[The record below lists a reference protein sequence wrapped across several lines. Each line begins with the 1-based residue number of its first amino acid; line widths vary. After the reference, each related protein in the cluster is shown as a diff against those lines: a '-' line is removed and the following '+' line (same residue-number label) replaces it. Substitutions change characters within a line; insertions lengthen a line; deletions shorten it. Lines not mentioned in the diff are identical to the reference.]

1 MASFGDTAMCQW
13 LFAPSRRTRP
23 ATVDPTEPRRFPDP
37 VPPPLLSPLRGR
49 SCGWTHPR
57 QPAERPNT
65 IHLSGAAD
73 SLIAIG
79 LGCERE
85 VGVRDHLAALGVVL
99 RKVLERELP
108 TLGPD
113 WWREGV
119 LLKLSYQQRTTA
131 DENRWSTLV
140 ELDVAALLRV
150 VDGNWELFRRRNL
163 VKWDARNWLKEASS
177 VRNRWA
183 HDVPGHEPSPDRV
196 YRDLDTLALLADAL
210 LPGSPEAE
218 QLADARAEALA
229 VLAPAPSSVA
239 PSKVP
244 SESAAPAAGFAPG
257 VMVRVKARPELTG
270 VVTQVVESG
279 SQLRL
284 TVFHGQ
290 LTQTYYESQVEA
302 VEATGGEHLTAEELK
317 ARLTA
322 LHVRHPSVSRLYSLN
337 SGRIEYEPYQY
348 RPVMKLINA
357 ERPRLLIA
365 DDVGVGKTIE
375 AGLIIKELQ
384 ARQKLESILII
395 CPKPLVVEDK
405 WRSELKRFDEDFAH
419 LDSATL
425 RHCVDETRAEGRWPA
440 RYRKAILPYSLLDE
454 KLLLGDD
461 TGRRSRAGLVS
472 LIPPIKFDLV
482 IVDEAHHVRNS
493 ATWSHRVVKH
503 FMDSAEAAVLISA
516 TPIQTGSEDLRTLL
530 RLLRP
535 DTFVDNQAFDL
546 MREPNAHLAI
556 VESAIRVAG
565 EGWQSAARD
574 ALDRALATPWGSR
587 VLRADPRAQEVR
599 DILDQDALTDRERVK
614 VIRLAQSLNTFSALI
629 NRTRRRDIGSFTTRK
644 PETFQVDFTPVQ
656 AAVHED
662 LLDLAGRIS
671 TSKGHGQSLDFV
683 LSTLQRQA
691 ASSLNGL
698 APFVEDLLQ
707 HKLTA
712 EELSEADSDVESLE
726 ITALESFV
734 TEIRE
739 IAKRAA
745 ALTEDPKLDRLLS
758 YVYEKRQLPNNK
770 LLLFSTFRHTL
781 RYLYAHLDAAGV
793 RVGLV
798 HGGVPDDERREL
810 RARFAKHK
818 DEPDALDV
826 LLSSEVGTEGLDYQF
841 CDALVN
847 YDLPWN
853 PMRIEQ
859 RIGRIDRRGQKSE
872 TIAIKNLVVSG
883 TVDAVIFDRCLSRIG
898 VFRRALGGSEE
909 ILGELTREIRQIG
922 EDLTLSDA
930 ERAQRLQQLTDNKI
944 GRIQEQEELEERES
958 ALFGLPLKKL
968 DEEGVEQASSPW
980 LAPDQLA
987 RLVKRYLLDKGY
999 ERADALFDR
1008 PVSLL
1013 RPSKDVRSALADD
1026 LRNVAPDSA
1035 SSWGRWLAASG
1046 AEQSRR
1052 LTFDPSHAESGDV
1065 ELLSPVHELVR
1076 AAAANQEAFAAE
1088 ASVALRV
1095 ESKALSPGL
1104 YPVSIH
1110 AWTYLGARD
1119 DFEVV
1124 VIADD
1129 EPLSAEIADLLLDA
1143 TDSIEPAEVNAAGD
1157 LDDRHYLTWTDA
1169 RAAHIDR
1176 ARVHVESQLASLNT
1190 THHARVDQL
1199 EDQIATA
1206 SHENIR
1212 RMRESEL
1219 RSVEDDFSA
1228 RNQKLEATVARSDV
1242 TTTLL
1247 CSGIVEVLSG

>member
-1 MASFGDTAMCQW
+1 M
-13 LFAPSRRTRP
+13 
-23 ATVDPTEPRRFPDP
+23 
-37 VPPPLLSPLRGR
+37 
-49 SCGWTHPR
+49 
-57 QPAERPNT
+57 
-65 IHLSGAAD
+65 
-73 SLIAIG
+73 
-79 LGCERE
+79 RE
-85 VGVRDHLAALGVVL
+85 HLATLGVVL
-99 RKVLERELP
+99 RTVLQRELVS
-108 TLGPD
+108 LGPD

-119 LLKLSYQQRTTA
+119 ILKLSYQQRTTA
-131 DENRWSTLV
+131 DENGWSSLAD
-140 ELDVAALLRV
+140 LDVAALIRV

-163 VKWDARNWLKEASS
+163 VRWEARNWLKEASS
-177 VRNRWA
+177 IRNRWA
-183 HDVPGHEPSPDRV
+183 HEVPGKEPSADRA
-196 YRDLDTLALLADAL
+196 YRDLDTLALLAEVF
-210 LPGSPEAE
+210 LPGSLEAKHLAE
-218 QLADARAEALA
+218 ARADALT
-229 VLAPAPSSVA
+229 VLAPAPAGALSTPDSA
-239 PSKVP
+239 PLAVP
-244 SESAAPAAGFAPG
+244 ASAYSPG
-257 VMVRVKARPELTG
+257 VRVRVRARPELTG
-270 VVTQVVESG
+270 VVIEVVKAG

-284 TVFHGQ
+284 TVFHGPA
-290 LTQTYYESQVEA
+290 TQTYYESQLELVNIES
-302 VEATGGEHLTAEELK
+302 GEQLNAEDLK

-322 LHVRHPSVSRLYSLN
+322 AHVLHPSINRLYSLN

-348 RPVMKLINA
+348 RPVMKLITA
-357 ERPRLLIA
+357 DRPRLLIA

-384 ARQKLESILII
+384 ARQKLESILVV

-405 WRSELKRFDEDFAH
+405 WRNELKRFDEDFAH

-461 TGRRSRAGLVS
+461 NGRRSRAGLAS
-472 LIPPIKFDLV
+472 LMPPVKFDLV

-503 FMDSAEAAVLISA
+503 FLDSAEAAVLISA

-535 DTFVDNQAFDL
+535 DTFADNQAFDM
-546 MREPNAHLAI
+546 MREPNAHLASL
-556 VESAIRVAG
+556 ESAIRVAG
-565 EGWQSAARD
+565 VGWQGAALD
-574 ALDRALATPWGSR
+574 ALAGALETPWGSR
-587 VLRADPRAQEVR
+587 VLRADPRTQEVR
-599 DILDQDALTDRERVK
+599 DVLEQETVNDRERVS
-614 VIRLAQSLNTFSALI
+614 VLRLAQSLNTFSGLI

-644 PETFQVDFTPVQ
+644 PETFQVDFTPEQ
-656 AAVHED
+656 AAVHAD

-712 EELSEADSDVESLE
+712 EELSEADAEQETLN
-726 ITALESFV
+726 TAALESFV
-734 TEIRE
+734 TEIRG
-739 IAKRAA
+739 IAERAA
-745 ALTEDPKLDRLLS
+745 ALTEDPKLDRLLT
-758 YVYEKRQLPNNK
+758 YVAEKRQLPNNK

-781 RYLYAHLDAAGV
+781 RYLLVKLEATGT

-798 HGGVPDDERREL
+798 HGGIPDDERRDL
-810 RARFAKHK
+810 RARFAKDK
-818 DEPDALDV
+818 GEPDALDV

-922 EDLTLSDA
+922 EDLTLSDT

-944 GRIQEQEELEERES
+944 GRMQEQEELEERES

-968 DEEGVEQASSPW
+968 DEEGVEQAASPW

-987 RLVKRYLLDKGY
+987 RLVKSYLRDKEY
-999 ERADALFDR
+999 ERADTLFDR
-1008 PVSLL
+1008 PVALL
-1013 RPSKDVRSALADD
+1013 RPSKVVRAALAEDQ
-1026 LRNVAPDSA
+1026 RGVAPDSV
-1035 SSWGRWLAASG
+1035 SPWSRWLAG
-1046 AEQSRR
+1046 DAEQSRR
-1052 LTFDPSHAESGDV
+1052 LTFDPSHADSDDV

-1076 AAAANQEAFAAE
+1076 AAARSQDGFAPQ
-1088 ASVALRV
+1088 STFSLRIV
-1095 ESKALSPGL
+1095 SKVVGPGL
-1104 YPVSIH
+1104 YPIAIH

-1124 VIADD
+1124 VTSDD
-1129 EPLSAEIADLLLDA
+1129 EALSAEISSLLVAAD
-1143 TDSIEPAEVNAAGD
+1143 DSANPSEPAAAGD
-1157 LDDRHYLTWTDA
+1157 LDDLHYAAWTDA
-1169 RAAHIDR
+1169 RSAHIDR
-1176 ARVHVESQLASLNT
+1176 ARAHVERQLASLKT
-1190 THHARVDQL
+1190 THHARVELL
-1199 EDQIATA
+1199 EEQVATA
-1206 SHENIR
+1206 PHENIR

-1219 RSVEDDFSA
+1219 RSVEADFVARSQRLESA
-1228 RNQKLEATVARSDV
+1228 IARSDV

-1247 CSGIVEVLSG
+1247 CSGVIEVDDGRE

>member
-1 MASFGDTAMCQW
+1 M
-13 LFAPSRRTRP
+13 
-23 ATVDPTEPRRFPDP
+23 
-37 VPPPLLSPLRGR
+37 
-49 SCGWTHPR
+49 
-57 QPAERPNT
+57 
-65 IHLSGAAD
+65 
-73 SLIAIG
+73 
-79 LGCERE
+79 RE
-85 VGVRDHLAALGVVL
+85 HLATLGVVL
-99 RKVLERELP
+99 RKVMDRELP
-108 TLGPD
+108 SLGPD

-119 LLKLSYQQRTTA
+119 LLKLSYQQRATA
-131 DENRWSTLV
+131 DENEWSSLV
-140 ELDVAALLRV
+140 DLDVAALLRV
-150 VDGNWELFRRRNL
+150 VDGNWELLRRRNI
-163 VKWDARNWLKEASS
+163 VKWEARNWLKEAGSA
-177 VRNRWA
+177 RNRWA
-183 HDVPGHEPSPDRV
+183 HEVPGREPGADRI
-196 YRDLDTLALLADAL
+196 YRDLDTLALLAEAF
-210 LPGSPEAE
+210 LPGSAEAK

-229 VLAPAPSSVA
+229 ALA
-239 PSKVP
+239 
-244 SESAAPAAGFAPG
+244 AAPAADAAESGPTTAAVPVSDFAPG
-257 VMVRVKARPELTG
+257 VVVRVKARPELTG

-290 LTQTYYESQVEA
+290 LTQTYYESQVEP
-302 VEATGGEHLTAEELK
+302 VEARSGEHVSAEDLK
-317 ARLTA
+317 VRLTA
-322 LHVRHPSVSRLYSLN
+322 AHVLHPSVSRLYSLN

-357 ERPRLLIA
+357 DRPRLLIA

-384 ARQKLESILII
+384 ARQKLESILVI

-405 WRSELKRFDEDFAH
+405 WRGELKRFDEDFAH
-419 LDSATL
+419 LDSGTL
-425 RHCVDETRAEGRWPA
+425 RHCIDETRAEGRWPA

-461 TGRRSRAGLVS
+461 TGRRSRTGLVS
-472 LIPPIKFDLV
+472 LMPPVKFDLV

-503 FMDSAEAAVLISA
+503 FLDSAEAAVLISA

-546 MREPNAHLAI
+546 MREPNAHLAS
-556 VESAIRVAG
+556 VESAIRLAG
-565 EGWQSAARD
+565 EGWQRAALNELAG
-574 ALDRALATPWGSR
+574 ALETPWGSR
-587 VLRADPRAQEVR
+587 VFRADPRAQEVR
-599 DILDQDALTDRERVK
+599 DLLDQDAVSDRDRVK
-614 VIRLAQSLNTFSALI
+614 ALRIAQSLNTFSGLI

-644 PETFQVDFTPVQ
+644 PETFEVDFTPEQ
-656 AAVHED
+656 GAVHAD

-712 EELSEADSDVESLE
+712 EELSEADAEVETLE
-726 ITALESFV
+726 TSALEAFV
-734 TEIRE
+734 AEISE
-739 IAKRAA
+739 IADRAG

-758 YVYEKRQLPNNK
+758 YVDEKRQLPNNK

-781 RYLYAHLDAAGV
+781 RYLLSNLEATGV

-810 RARFAKHK
+810 RARFAKDK
-818 DEPDALDV
+818 GEPDALDV

-968 DEEGVEQASSPW
+968 DEEGIEQAASPW

-987 RLVKRYLLDKGY
+987 RLVKRYLLDQGY
-999 ERADALFDR
+999 ERADSLFDR
-1008 PVSLL
+1008 PISLL
-1013 RPSKDVRSALADD
+1013 RPSKEVRATLADD
-1026 LRNVAPDSA
+1026 LRAVAPEST
-1035 SSWGRWLAASG
+1035 SPWSRWLAGG

-1052 LTFDPSHAESGDV
+1052 LTFDPSQADGDDV
-1065 ELLSPVHELVR
+1065 ELLSPVHDLVR
-1076 AAAANQEAFAAE
+1076 ASAASQEAFAAD
-1088 ASVALRV
+1088 STVALRV
-1095 ESKALSPGL
+1095 ESKAVAPGL
-1104 YPVSIH
+1104 YPVAIH

-1124 VIADD
+1124 VTSAEDA
-1129 EPLSAEIADLLLDA
+1129 LSAELATLLVAAQDSATSSELTAPSDL
-1143 TDSIEPAEVNAAGD
+1143 ED
-1157 LDDRHYLTWTDA
+1157 LHYLSWTDA
-1169 RAAHIDR
+1169 RSAHIDR
-1176 ARVHVESQLASLNT
+1176 ARSHVESQLASLKT
-1190 THHARVDQL
+1190 THQARVEL
-1199 EDQIATA
+1199 VEDQIAGA

-1219 RSVEDDFSA
+1219 RSVEDDFST
-1228 RNQKLEATVARSDV
+1228 RSERLEATIARSDV

-1247 CSGIVEVLSG
+1247 CAGIVEVVDGQ

>member
-1 MASFGDTAMCQW
+1 M
-13 LFAPSRRTRP
+13 
-23 ATVDPTEPRRFPDP
+23 
-37 VPPPLLSPLRGR
+37 
-49 SCGWTHPR
+49 
-57 QPAERPNT
+57 
-65 IHLSGAAD
+65 
-73 SLIAIG
+73 
-79 LGCERE
+79 
-85 VGVRDHLAALGVVL
+85 RDHLATLGVVL

-108 TLGPD
+108 SLGPD

-119 LLKLSYQQRTTA
+119 LLKLSYQQRATA
-131 DENRWSTLV
+131 DENEWSNLFD
-140 ELDVAALLRV
+140 LDVAALLRI
-150 VDGNWELFRRRNL
+150 VDANWEFFRRRNL
-163 VKWDARNWLKEASS
+163 VKWEARNWLKEAGS

-183 HDVPGHEPSPDRV
+183 HEVPGREPSADRV
-196 YRDLDTLALLADAL
+196 YRDLDTLALLSDAF
-210 LPGSPEAE
+210 LPDSPETK

-229 VLAPAPSSVA
+229 VLAPASNEA
-239 PSKVP
+239 P
-244 SESAAPAAGFAPG
+244 AAPAPATQAASASQFAPG
-257 VMVRVKARPELTG
+257 AVVRVKARPELTG
-270 VVTQVVESG
+270 VVTQAIESG

-290 LTQTYYESQVEA
+290 LTQTYYESQLELVEA
-302 VEATGGEHLTAEELK
+302 PGGEHLSAEDLK

-322 LHVRHPSVSRLYSLN
+322 AHVLHPSVSRLYSLN

-357 ERPRLLIA
+357 DRPRLLIA

-384 ARQKLESILII
+384 ARQKLESILVI
-395 CPKPLVVEDK
+395 CPKPLVVEHK
-405 WRSELKRFDEDFAH
+405 WRNELKRFDEDFAH

-425 RHCVDETRAEGRWPA
+425 RHCVDETRAEGRWPV

-461 TGRRSRAGLVS
+461 TGRRSRVGLVS
-472 LIPPIKFDLV
+472 LMPPVKFDLV

-503 FMDSAEAAVLISA
+503 LLDSAEAAVLITA

-546 MREPNAHLAI
+546 MREPNAQLAS
-556 VESAIRVAG
+556 VESLIRVAD
-565 EGWQSAARD
+565 EGWQGAALD
-574 ALDRALATPWGSR
+574 ALSGALETQWGSR
-587 VLRADPRAQEVR
+587 VLRADPRAQEIR
-599 DILDQDALTDRERVK
+599 DLLDQDAVNDRERIK
-614 VIRLAQSLNTFSALI
+614 ALRLAQSLNTFSGLI

-644 PETFQVDFTPVQ
+644 PETFEVDFTPEQ
-656 AAVHED
+656 AAVHSD

-671 TSKGHGQSLDFV
+671 ISKGHGQSLDFV

-712 EELSEADSDVESLE
+712 EELSEADAEVETLE
-726 ITALESFV
+726 TTALDAYV
-734 TEIRE
+734 AEIRE
-739 IAKRAA
+739 IAERAGG
-745 ALTEDPKLDRLLS
+745 LTEDPKLDRLLS
-758 YVYEKRQLPNNK
+758 YVDEKRQSPNNK

-781 RYLYAHLDAAGV
+781 RYLLANLEATGV

-810 RARFAKHK
+810 RARFAMHK
-818 DEPDALDV
+818 DEPDAVDV

-872 TIAIKNLVVSG
+872 TIAIKNMVVSG
-883 TVDAVIFDRCLSRIG
+883 TVDAVIFERCLSRIG

-922 EDLTLSDA
+922 EDLTLTDT
-930 ERAQRLQQLTDNKI
+930 ERSQRLQQLADNKI
-944 GRIQEQEELEERES
+944 GRMQEQEELEERES

-987 RLVKRYLLDKGY
+987 RMVKRYLLDNGY
-999 ERADALFDR
+999 ERADSLFDR

-1013 RPSKDVRSALADD
+1013 RPSKEVRAALADD
-1026 LRNVAPDSA
+1026 LRALVPESA
-1035 SSWGRWLAASG
+1035 SPWSRWLASG
-1046 AEQSRR
+1046 TEQSRR
-1052 LTFDPSHAESGDV
+1052 LTFDPSHADSDDV

-1076 AAAANQEAFAAE
+1076 AAAASQEAFAGE
-1088 ASVALRV
+1088 STVALRV
-1095 ESKALSPGL
+1095 ESTAISPGV

-1124 VIADD
+1124 VTADED
-1129 EPLSAEIADLLLDA
+1129 ALSAELASLLVIAQDSGTSSELTA
-1143 TDSIEPAEVNAAGD
+1143 TSD
-1157 LDDRHYLTWTDA
+1157 LDDLHYLAWTDA
-1169 RAAHIDR
+1169 RSAHIDR
-1176 ARVHVESQLASLNT
+1176 ARSHVESQLASLKT
-1190 THHARVDQL
+1190 THHARVELL
-1199 EDQIATA
+1199 EDQVANA

-1219 RSVEDDFSA
+1219 RSVEDDFST
-1228 RNQKLEATVARSDV
+1228 RSQRLDSTIARSDV

-1247 CSGIVEVLSG
+1247 CSGVVEVVDG

>member
-1 MASFGDTAMCQW
+1 M
-13 LFAPSRRTRP
+13 
-23 ATVDPTEPRRFPDP
+23 
-37 VPPPLLSPLRGR
+37 
-49 SCGWTHPR
+49 
-57 QPAERPNT
+57 
-65 IHLSGAAD
+65 
-73 SLIAIG
+73 
-79 LGCERE
+79 RE
-85 VGVRDHLAALGVVL
+85 HLATLGVVL
-99 RKVLERELP
+99 RKVMDRELP
-108 TLGPD
+108 SLGPD

-119 LLKLSYQQRTTA
+119 LLKLSYQQRATA
-131 DENRWSTLV
+131 DENEWSSLV
-140 ELDVAALLRV
+140 DLDVAALLRV
-150 VDGNWELFRRRNL
+150 VDGNWELLRRRNI
-163 VKWDARNWLKEASS
+163 VKWEARNWLKEAGSA
-177 VRNRWA
+177 RNRWA
-183 HDVPGHEPSPDRV
+183 HEVPGREPGADRI
-196 YRDLDTLALLADAL
+196 YRDLDTLALLAEAF
-210 LPGSPEAE
+210 LPGSAEAK

-229 VLAPAPSSVA
+229 ALA
-239 PSKVP
+239 
-244 SESAAPAAGFAPG
+244 AAPAADAAESGPTTPAVPVSDFAPG
-257 VMVRVKARPELTG
+257 VVVRVKARPELTG

-290 LTQTYYESQVEA
+290 LTQTYYESQVEP
-302 VEATGGEHLTAEELK
+302 VESRSGEHVSAEDLK
-317 ARLTA
+317 VRLTA
-322 LHVRHPSVSRLYSLN
+322 AHVLHPSVSRLYSLN

-357 ERPRLLIA
+357 DRPRLLIA

-384 ARQKLESILII
+384 ARQKLESILVI

-405 WRSELKRFDEDFAH
+405 WRRELKRFDEDFAH
-419 LDSATL
+419 LDSGTL
-425 RHCVDETRAEGRWPA
+425 RHCIDETRAEGRWPA

-461 TGRRSRAGLVS
+461 TGRLSRTGLVS
-472 LIPPIKFDLV
+472 LMPPVKFDLV
-482 IVDEAHHVRNS
+482 IIDEAHHVRNS

-503 FMDSAEAAVLISA
+503 FLDSAEAAVLISA

-546 MREPNAHLAI
+546 MREPNAHLAS
-556 VESAIRVAG
+556 VESAIRLAG
-565 EGWQSAARD
+565 EGWQRAALNELAG
-574 ALDRALATPWGSR
+574 ALETSWGSR
-587 VLRADPRAQEVR
+587 VFRADPRAQEVR
-599 DILDQDALTDRERVK
+599 DLLDQDAVSDRDRVK
-614 VIRLAQSLNTFSALI
+614 ALRIAQSMNTFSGLI

-644 PETFQVDFTPVQ
+644 PETFEVDFTPEQ
-656 AAVHED
+656 GAVHAD

-712 EELSEADSDVESLE
+712 EELSEADAEVETLE
-726 ITALESFV
+726 ASALEAFV
-734 TEIRE
+734 AEISE
-739 IAKRAA
+739 IADRAG

-758 YVYEKRQLPNNK
+758 YVDQKRQLPNNK

-781 RYLYAHLDAAGV
+781 RYLLSNLEATGV

-810 RARFAKHK
+810 RARFAKDK
-818 DEPDALDV
+818 GEPDALDV

-930 ERAQRLQQLTDNKI
+930 ERAQRLQQITDNKI

-968 DEEGVEQASSPW
+968 DEEGIEQAASPW

-987 RLVKRYLLDKGY
+987 RLVKRYLLDQGY
-999 ERADALFDR
+999 ERADSLFDR
-1008 PVSLL
+1008 PISLL
-1013 RPSKDVRSALADD
+1013 RPSKEVRATLADD
-1026 LRNVAPDSA
+1026 LRAVAPEST
-1035 SSWGRWLAASG
+1035 SPWSRWLAGG

-1052 LTFDPSHAESGDV
+1052 LTFDPSQADGDDV
-1065 ELLSPVHELVR
+1065 ELLSPVHDLVR
-1076 AAAANQEAFAAE
+1076 ASAASQAAFAAD
-1088 ASVALRV
+1088 STVALRV
-1095 ESKALSPGL
+1095 ESKAVAPGL
-1104 YPVSIH
+1104 YPVAIH

-1124 VIADD
+1124 VTSAEDA
-1129 EPLSAEIADLLLDA
+1129 LSADLATLLVAAQDSA
-1143 TDSIEPAEVNAAGD
+1143 TSSELTAPSD
-1157 LDDRHYLTWTDA
+1157 LEDLHYLSWTDA
-1169 RAAHIDR
+1169 RSAHIDR
-1176 ARVHVESQLASLNT
+1176 ARSHVESQLASLKT
-1190 THHARVDQL
+1190 THQARVEL
-1199 EDQIATA
+1199 VEDQIAGA

-1219 RSVEDDFSA
+1219 RSVEDDFST
-1228 RNQKLEATVARSDV
+1228 RSERLEATIARSDV

-1247 CSGIVEVLSG
+1247 CAGLVEVVYGQ